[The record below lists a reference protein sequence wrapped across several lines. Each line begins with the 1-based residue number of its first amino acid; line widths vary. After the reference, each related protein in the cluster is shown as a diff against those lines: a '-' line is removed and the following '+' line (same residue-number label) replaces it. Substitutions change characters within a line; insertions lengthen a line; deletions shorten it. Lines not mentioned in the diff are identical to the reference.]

1 MNIYEFCEKFRIS
14 LGKAEKMRAAG
25 VLLLDAG
32 ESKYG
37 AVIRRQLSKGM
48 ALTVAQLLAMIEDS
62 SILNELGRY
71 AEKAQLQLAALGDVR
86 NEVAPREVAAYIS
99 DAARRDKEAIG
110 ILVGWIKQILPAEP
124 VTHDWIAVRL
134 LLGLQANVRKFDIP
148 RIKTALFYCRRCIA
162 FEGWWRIEK
171 RGSRPYTLYQ
181 RPEISF
187 DL

>member
-62 SILNELGRY
+62 SILN
-71 AEKAQLQLAALGDVR
+71 
-86 NEVAPREVAAYIS
+86 
-99 DAARRDKEAIG
+99 
-110 ILVGWIKQILPAEP
+110 
-124 VTHDWIAVRL
+124 
-134 LLGLQANVRKFDIP
+134 
-148 RIKTALFYCRRCIA
+148 
-162 FEGWWRIEK
+162 
-171 RGSRPYTLYQ
+171 
-181 RPEISF
+181 
-187 DL
+187 